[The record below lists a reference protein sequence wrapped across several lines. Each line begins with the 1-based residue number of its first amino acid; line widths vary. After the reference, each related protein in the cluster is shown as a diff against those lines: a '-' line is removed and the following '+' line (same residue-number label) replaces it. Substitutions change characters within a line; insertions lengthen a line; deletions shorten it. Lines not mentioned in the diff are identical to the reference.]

1 MSPFDGVNNYYE
13 YKMSGGGKSSG
24 SGGNGSS
31 GGCLSGCATIVAA
44 FFIFVVVLTLLSLFQ
59 RLCKPPNWCKI
70 KTLVWRFYYVK
81 KKDEP
86 RGKSKKGKAP

>member
-1 MSPFDGVNNYYE
+1 MNRIAAMLRKQAQRGYYL
-13 YKMSGGGKSSG
+13 KM
-24 SGGNGSS
+24 
-31 GGCLSGCATIVAA
+31 
-44 FFIFVVVLTLLSLFQ
+44 LSLFQ

>member
-1 MSPFDGVNNYYE
+1 MILDDLGIAALKEENDYVASRRILDTTRD
-13 YKMSGGGKSSG
+13 
-24 SGGNGSS
+24 
-31 GGCLSGCATIVAA
+31 LSEFCVKCIS
-44 FFIFVVVLTLLSLFQ
+44 SLFQ

>member
-1 MSPFDGVNNYYE
+1 MYIIKTGTVFIAVLAFIILQAITFLKLYIGFKE
-13 YKMSGGGKSSG
+13 MFKSI
-24 SGGNGSS
+24 
-31 GGCLSGCATIVAA
+31 LKLIK
-44 FFIFVVVLTLLSLFQ
+44 SLFQ